1 MIRRRVITIAATW
14 IVLVFLL
21 WVSDSRPAAFAI
33 GGIVAALAT
42 IIYVAFDVVAEP
54 VRVDWGG
61 NDVSVAVGIAAKGGN
76 DRPPPP
82 PPSADPRVVDLRRQV
97 QAAWRTDST
106 RVADTLVA
114 LLDDRLAAHHGI
126 DRAANPNAAAQL
138 LSPALRHLI
147 APTRRPTIT
156 TRELQRI
163 LTDIE
168 AL

>member
-54 VRVDWGG
+54 VRVDW
-61 NDVSVAVGIAAKGGN
+61 GGN

>member
-1 MIRRRVITIAATW
+1 MIRRRVITITVSW
-14 IVLVFLL
+14 LVVVFLL
-21 WVSDSRPAAFAI
+21 WVSDSQPAAFAV
-33 GGIVAALAT
+33 GGIVAAIAT
-42 IIYVAFDVVAEP
+42 IIYVTFDVVAEP
-54 VRVDWGG
+54 VRVDW
-61 NDVSVAVGIAAKGGN
+61 GGN

-97 QAAWRTDST
+97 QAAWRADST

-114 LLDDRLAAHHGI
+114 LVDDRLSAHHGI
-126 DRAANPNAAAQL
+126 DRAANPDAAAQL

-147 APTRRPTIT
+147 SPTRRPAIT
-156 TRELQRI
+156 PRELNRI